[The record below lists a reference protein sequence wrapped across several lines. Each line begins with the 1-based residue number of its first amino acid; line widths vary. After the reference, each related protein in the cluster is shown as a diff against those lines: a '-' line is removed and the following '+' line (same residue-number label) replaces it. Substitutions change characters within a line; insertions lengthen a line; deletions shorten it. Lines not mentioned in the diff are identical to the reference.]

1 MTDLR
6 VVTLDGSE
14 AEIDGSTVEEFRD
27 GLRGRSLTAADTEYD
42 EARIIW
48 NASADKHP
56 AIIVQCSGT
65 ADVIDAINFSR
76 QHEILLAV
84 RGGGHNVAG
93 NAVCDGGLV
102 IDLSIMNSVR
112 VDPNSRRAQVGGG
125 ALLGDV
131 DRETQA
137 FGLAAP
143 LGVVSLTGVAGLTLC
158 GGLGWLRRKHGTA
171 SDALVSVDMV
181 TADGSFVKASAHE
194 NSDLFWAVRGGG
206 GNFGVVTS
214 FEFELYPVGPMVTL
228 CAPFYPMGDSTG
240 DLIRRWREFMAEAPE
255 ELSSQLLFWS
265 VPAHPNFPQELQ
277 GTPVVI
283 VAAVYTG
290 PIDTGEKLI
299 QPLRELGT
307 PILDL
312 SGPLP
317 YVGVQTAFDPLFV
330 KGERQNYWKSLYV
343 DELEDDAIEQICTRA
358 LDRPDPWALIALWHL
373 GGTMNRVDPAQTA
386 LGERSAPYLYSLD
399 TSPRFSNA
407 ITCQSPSTRSRRIS
421 STSGGRS
428 EFSSNNSMATMDS
441 FPSVRSSKTP
451 WNALPNSSNG
461 RDWLPSIEPMGPCA
475 TLSGSS
481 IICQKS
487 CSMSGAIIGRNCSSM
502 SRLNPPVW
510 PDNVSGFAWLITLAA

>member
-14 AEIDGSTVEEFRD
+14 TEIEACSVEEFRN
-27 GLRGRSLTAADTEYD
+27 GLRGPSLTAADTEYD

-65 ADVIDAINFSR
+65 ADVIDAVNFAR
-76 QHEILLAV
+76 QNNILLAV

-102 IDLSIMNSVR
+102 IDLSNMNSVR
-112 VDPNSRRAQVGGG
+112 VNPEARRAHVGGG

-171 SDALVSVDMV
+171 SDALVSVDIV
-181 TADGSFVKASAHE
+181 TADGNFVNANAHE
-194 NSDLFWAVRGGG
+194 NSDLFWAIRGGG

-240 DLIRRWREFMAEAPE
+240 DIIRRWKEFMAEAPE
-255 ELSSQLLFWS
+255 ELASQLLFWS
-265 VPAHPNFPQELQ
+265 VPAHPNFPEELQ

-290 PIDTGEKLI
+290 PLEKGEKLI

-307 PILDL
+307 PVLDL
-312 SGPLP
+312 SGPAP
-317 YVGVQTAFDPLFV
+317 YSGVQAAFDPLFV

-343 DELEDDAIEQICTRA
+343 DKLEDDAIEQICSRA

-373 GGTMNRVDPAQTA
+373 GGAMNRVDPAETA

-399 TSPRFSNA
+399 TSWTNPADNEKA
-407 ITCQSPSTRSRRIS
+407 IAWTREAWAEMKPHSR
-421 STSGGRS
+421 GGVYL
-428 EFSSNNSMATMDS
+428 N
-441 FPSVRSSKTP
+441 FPGQGEEGEALLRASYGSDNYDRLVKIKTRYDP
-451 WNALPNSSNG
+451 ANLF
-461 RDWLPSIEPMGPCA
+461 
-475 TLSGSS
+475 
-481 IICQKS
+481 
-487 CSMSGAIIGRNCSSM
+487 
-502 SRLNPPVW
+502 RLNQNILPG
-510 PDNVSGFAWLITLAA
+510 N